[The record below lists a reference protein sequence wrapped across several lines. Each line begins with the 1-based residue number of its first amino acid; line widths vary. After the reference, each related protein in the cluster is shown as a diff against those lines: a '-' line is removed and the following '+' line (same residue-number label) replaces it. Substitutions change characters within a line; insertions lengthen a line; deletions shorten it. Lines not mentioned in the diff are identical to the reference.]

1 VAEEYEKQNLDPNDL
16 GSTGGGLSAVLAVP
30 PIPADQYE
38 LRILKSLRQ
47 IIRAV
52 EVHSRKLDHDYQIT
66 GPQLACLLVIREK
79 SPISVTRLAEAVFL
93 SPGTVVGI
101 VDRLEEKGLVAR
113 NRSKKDRRLVE
124 IAITDAGKRLSDKA
138 PSPIHGILASALKKL
153 PDEEQISIAEALA
166 KLVRLMNA
174 GGIEAA
180 PILTIGPLSGTP

>member
-1 VAEEYEKQNLDPNDL
+1 VEENKERKPDPHDL
-16 GSTGGGLSAVLAVP
+16 GMAGGELAAVLAVP

-52 EVHSRKLDHDYQIT
+52 EVHSRKLDHDFQIT
-66 GPQLACLLVIREK
+66 GPQLACLLVIRDK

-101 VDRLEEKGLVAR
+101 VDRLEEKGLVER
-113 NRSKKDRRLVE
+113 HRSKKDRRLVE
-124 IAITDAGKRLSDKA
+124 IAITDGGIRLSEKA
-138 PSPIHGILASALKKL
+138 PSPIHGILASALREL
-153 PDEEQISIAEALA
+153 PDDEQINIAEALDH
-166 KLVRLMNA
+166 LVRLMNA

-180 PILTIGPLSGTP
+180 PILTIGPMTGTP